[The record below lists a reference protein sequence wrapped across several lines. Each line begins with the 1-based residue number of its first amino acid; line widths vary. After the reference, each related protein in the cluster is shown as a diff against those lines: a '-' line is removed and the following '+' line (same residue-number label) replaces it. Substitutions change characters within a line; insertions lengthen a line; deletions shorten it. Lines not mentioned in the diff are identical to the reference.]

1 MCVRER
7 KRERERERERE
18 RDRERKKMLWKLR
31 YSVWDLFIT
40 QQALP
45 KKFKD
50 KHVSMTKKCMLYTDT
65 AHLNSDIHE
74 MSYLYLFYIYTG
86 K

>member
-1 MCVRER
+1 VEITVFCLGFVHHASSIT
-7 KRERERERERE
+7 
-18 RDRERKKMLWKLR
+18 KKN
-31 YSVWDLFIT
+31 
-40 QQALP
+40 
-45 KKFKD
+45 KD
-50 KHVSMTKKCMLYTDT
+50 KAWPSVSMTKKCMLYKDT